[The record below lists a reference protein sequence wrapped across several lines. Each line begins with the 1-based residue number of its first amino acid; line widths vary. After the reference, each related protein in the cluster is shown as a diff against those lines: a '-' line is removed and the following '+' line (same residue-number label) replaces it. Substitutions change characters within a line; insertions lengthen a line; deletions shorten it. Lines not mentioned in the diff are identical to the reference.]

1 MAYDNNN
8 RGGGQPNYPQRAMNV
23 LDDNRI
29 RMSAPSTAKGK
40 WASLQWQYSNNDA
53 KLVLWT
59 NDPEDDKKK
68 IDVSLMPVDFCR
80 FLILLTD
87 AIAFPDTGDH
97 KHWMEVMG
105 YTWNGRVRS
114 DEVKTQATLY
124 VGKKDGVVW
133 MSLTSFD
140 KSRPRI
146 KFPFG
151 NTMYNAFSKGDGSP
165 MTDAET
171 SMLSARANLLFLTHC
186 IPTLAVSTYKHKEK
200 KPAGDAAGGGGNR
213 SGGGGNNYGGGGN
226 SGGGNGGDRRGAE
239 DSGSEFDDDIPF

>member
-1 MAYDNNN
+1 MAYDNN
-8 RGGGQPNYPQRAMNV
+8 RGGSGGGAPSFPQRAMNV

-40 WASLQWQYSNNDA
+40 WASLQWNYANNDA

-68 IDVSLMPVDFCR
+68 IDVSMMPVDFCR

-105 YTWNGRVRS
+105 YTWSGRVRS

-133 MSLTSFD
+133 MSLTSYD

-151 NTMYNAFSKGDGSP
+151 NTMYNSFYKGDGSP

-171 SMLSARANLLFLTHC
+171 SMLSARANLLFLTQT
-186 IPTLAVSTYKHKEK
+186 IPGLAIATYKHKEK
-200 KPAGDAAGGGGNR
+200 KPAGDAPARTG
-213 SGGGGNNYGGGGN
+213 GGGGNNYGGGN
-226 SGGGNGGDRRGAE
+226 SGGGDRAGAA
-239 DSGSEFDDDIPF
+239 DTGSGSDFDDEIPF